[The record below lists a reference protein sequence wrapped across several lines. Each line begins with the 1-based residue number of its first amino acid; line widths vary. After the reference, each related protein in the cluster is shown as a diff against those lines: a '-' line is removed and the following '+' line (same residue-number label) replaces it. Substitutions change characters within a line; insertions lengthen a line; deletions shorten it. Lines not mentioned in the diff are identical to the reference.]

1 MNRWSKLARTVAPL
15 LLVLFATACASTY
28 PTREISEK
36 QSALNRSATAV
47 DESKLLSVR
56 IETFDPGKLPE
67 DPEQAKGLSTEIRSA
82 EAYYFPTQLR
92 HTMERSGHWGPVRV
106 VPKGTRDGEVIV
118 AGRIIESD
126 GEALK
131 LEIAVRDASGV
142 DWFKKEYSGVV
153 NEAIQNK
160 AQQQNVD
167 AFQFVYNE
175 IANDIAAYNMKISA
189 TDATQIRRVAA
200 LRFGA
205 DMAPATY
212 GKYLTDKAG
221 AKPKTEP
228 DALQQLVSF
237 LDTGADK
244 PERQPRYQIKGL
256 PPKGDPLVQRVERI
270 RGREEFLIDTLDQQ
284 YDGLARN
291 ISGPYQQWRRARL
304 KEINAVRE
312 AERLKQKKQGEAL
325 AIGILGAL
333 AGAAVSSN
341 SNCYGCQTAGAVI
354 AGTAIAIAAQK
365 AVQASEQAEAETRL
379 RTTAMK
385 ELGES
390 LANDVKPV
398 VVEVE
403 GKTVELKGT
412 VEQKFQQW
420 KNILDELRARE
431 IGLPPEAPAEKK
443 TGAST
448 GATP

>member
-1 MNRWSKLARTVAPL
+1 MKYIFYFFCLGTLSGDFKKDIEPI
-15 LLVLFATACASTY
+15 F
-28 PTREISEK
+28 EK
-36 QSALNRSATAV
+36 NCYKCHGEKKQKSDIRLDLRSSILKGGDLGEPGAV
-47 DESKLLSVR
+47 PGH
-56 IETFDPGKLPE
+56 PGK
-67 DPEQAKGLSTEIRSA
+67 ST
-82 EAYYFPTQLR
+82 
-92 HTMERSGHWGPVRV
+92 
-106 VPKGTRDGEVIV
+106 IV
-118 AGRIIESD
+118 
-126 GEALK
+126 K
-131 LEIAVRDASGV
+131 LISLDA
-142 DWFKKEYSGVV
+142 DH
-153 NEAIQNK
+153 
-160 AQQQNVD
+160 D
-167 AFQFVYNE
+167 
-175 IANDIAAYNMKISA
+175 DIM
-189 TDATQIRRVAA
+189 
-200 LRFGA
+200 
-205 DMAPATY
+205 
-212 GKYLTDKAG
+212 
-221 AKPKTEP
+221 
-228 DALQQLVSF
+228 
-237 LDTGADK
+237 
-244 PERQPRYQIKGL
+244 

-341 SNCYGCQTAGAVI
+341 SNCYGCQTAGVVI